1 MVSQAGPPCQRIF
14 LHHLGLLHC
23 LLRRADAGG
32 NNGEKKEVA
41 EHDAVEGEMAA
52 VQPLS
57 LI

>member
-1 MVSQAGPPCQRIF
+1 MVSQAGPPRQRIF

-23 LLRRADAGG
+23 LLWRADAGG
-32 NNGEKKEVA
+32 NNGQKKEMA
-41 EHDAVEGEMAA
+41 EHDAVEVEMAA

>member
-1 MVSQAGPPCQRIF
+1 MVSQPGPPSQRIL
-14 LHHLGLLHC
+14 LHHLRLLHC

-32 NNGEKKEVA
+32 NNGQKKEMA
-41 EHDAVEGEMAA
+41 EHDAVEVEMAA